1 MSAAPGVSTAG
12 CAAEECWLDLEGH
25 RLRYLRAGSGP
36 ALLLLHGLL
45 GYSFSWRLNL
55 AALAAH
61 ATVYAPDLLG
71 IGFSERVPALDYS
84 LRAAARRMLRFL
96 ELAGIERADLL
107 GTSHGGGVAAMMAA
121 LDAEAGARRLPRLIL
136 VAPINP
142 WSPQGRHLTRFL
154 ASWPGRFLARCLAP
168 LARPLHGGR
177 LRSMYGDPRRVPPG
191 TVEGY
196 SAALAVPGT
205 VNYLLAVMRCWHHD
219 LAELERV
226 YPRVAQPTLLLW
238 GSRDPA
244 VLPESAE
251 RVQQAMPRAEL
262 VMLPGVGHLPYEE
275 SPQEFNQA
283 VLRFLGN

>member
-1 MSAAPGVSTAG
+1 MSAVPGVSTAG
-12 CAAEECWLDLEGH
+12 CAVEECWLDLEGH

-45 GYSFSWRLNL
+45 GYSFSWRLNI
-55 AALAAH
+55 AALAEH

-71 IGFSERVPALDYS
+71 IGFSERVPDLDYS
-84 LRAAARRMLRFL
+84 LRGAARRMLRFL
-96 ELAGIERADLL
+96 ELAGIETADVV

-121 LDAEAGARRLPRLIL
+121 LDAEAGGRQVRRLIL
-136 VAPINP
+136 VAPVNL
-142 WSPQGRHLTRFL
+142 WSAQGRYLTRFL
-154 ASWPGRFLARCLAP
+154 ASPLGRFLARCLAP
-168 LARPLHGGR
+168 VSRPLHGGR
-177 LRSMYGDPRRVPPG
+177 LRSMYGDPRRVLPG
-191 TVEGY
+191 AVEGY
-196 SAALAVPGT
+196 SAALVVPGT
-205 VNYLLAVMRCWHHD
+205 VDYLLGVMRCWHQD

-226 YPRVAQPTLLLW
+226 YPRITQPTLLLW

-251 RVQQAMPRAEL
+251 RVRQAMPRAEL

-283 VLRFLGN
+283 VQRFFGN